1 MNLTY
6 QTLEAVLFVSALT
19 LDGFVASF
27 AYGSDRIRIPL
38 LSALIVDFVCTAMLA
53 LSLFLGAAVRA
64 YIPGVLLKILCFG
77 ILFLL
82 GLFKC
87 FDQLAKSLIKR
98 KDAPFLVAVYASP
111 ETADA
116 DRSKVL
122 SAREAL
128 TLSFA
133 LSLDGLAAGFG
144 AALGAVNL
152 PVVLLLS
159 LIANLAALDLGAKLG
174 NGLAKKIPV
183 NLSWVSG
190 AVLILLA
197 FTKL

>member
-6 QTLEAVLFVSALT
+6 QTLEAVLFVCALT
-19 LDGFVASF
+19 LDGFAASF

-38 LSALIVDFVCTAMLA
+38 FSALIVDFVCTAMLA

-64 YIPGVLLKILCFG
+64 YIPGGLLKILCFG

-111 ETADA
+111 EAADA

-122 SAREAL
+122 SARRRSRSPLRSPSTDSRRGSARRWAK
-128 TLSFA
+128 SISPSSSC
-133 LSLDGLAAGFG
+133 SL
-144 AALGAVNL
+144 
-152 PVVLLLS
+152 
-159 LIANLAALDLGAKLG
+159 
-174 NGLAKKIPV
+174 
-183 NLSWVSG
+183 
-190 AVLILLA
+190 
-197 FTKL
+197 

>member
-6 QTLEAVLFVSALT
+6 QTLEAALFVCALT
-19 LDGFVASF
+19 LDGFAASF

-38 LSALIVDFVCTAMLA
+38 FSALIVDFVCTAMLA

-64 YIPGVLLKILCFG
+64 YIPEGLLKILCFG

-87 FDQLAKSLIKR
+87 FDQLAKSLIKG

-111 ETADA
+111 EAADA

-128 TLSFA
+128 ALAFA

-144 AALGAVNL
+144 AALGEVNL
-152 PVVLLLS
+152 AIILLLS

-174 NGLAKKIPV
+174 NGLAKKVPV

>member
-174 NGLAKKIPV
+174 NGLAKKVPV